1 MTWRRFPV
9 AAGVVVVVAVTA
21 VVVVSPDT
29 SSPVQEYIAVP
40 WMLVLD
46 LAAAACM
53 AVVCSAAAL
62 LGRSAIAVL
71 LCAIAAA
78 ALLADAWV
86 GHGLSPGL
94 QALGFAAVPLL
105 PATIAFA
112 PAAAGIRR
120 SRTLTVSTWVLLGLG
135 VGAAVASVVLY
146 DPYLDLS
153 CQRDCL
159 QNPLLVANLHGVA
172 LVIRLAE
179 SMACAV
185 WCAIA
190 IRDLRESHGGRAI
203 LGATT
208 VAVAVAVA
216 ALRVAIL
223 TFAHDDPQAAT
234 LRVLHAGVATCV
246 LVTSAVIAYDLSR
259 PFAARFRLDRLLR
272 DLRTADELGLER
284 CLRLAV
290 GDETLRL
297 AYRHPSDETVL
308 IDALGVRVPAGS
320 IASDGHTE
328 LSVAGRGVA
337 VLAHR
342 RDAFS
347 GSTARAAL
355 GAASA
360 LALDNERLRAAT
372 LYDLASRRH
381 ASARLI
387 ELGDSEREQIEH
399 NLHDGAQ
406 QGLLGTMLAL
416 QLARFEA
423 PGLEIDDALRELG
436 DLLTTVR
443 SIGHGIHPATL
454 TENGLAP
461 AVESLL
467 DTTAGITVTLNVDP
481 TIGRLGEAAEIS
493 AYEMIQEGLANAS
506 AYGAPSAE
514 VSIRNVDSALQVT
527 LIDDGPGGATHVPG
541 GGLEAIADRAV
552 ALGGT
557 FTIRSPPGGRTTLS
571 LLIPLAPTHDPVSRP
586 SPDPG

>member
-9 AAGVVVVVAVTA
+9 AAGVVAVVAVAAVVVA
-21 VVVVSPDT
+21 SPYT

-40 WMLVLD
+40 WMLVVD
-46 LAAAACM
+46 LAAAACL

-62 LGRSAIAVL
+62 MGRSAIAVL

-86 GHGLSPGL
+86 GHGLSPGF
-94 QALGFAAVPLL
+94 QALGFAAAPLL

-112 PAAAGIRR
+112 AAAAGIRR
-120 SRTLTVSTWVLLGLG
+120 SGALTVSTWVLLGLG
-135 VGAAVASVVLY
+135 VAAAIASVVLY
-146 DPYLDLS
+146 DPYLDLA

-172 LVIRLAE
+172 LAIRLAE
-179 SMACAV
+179 GVACAA

-190 IRDLRESHGGRAI
+190 VRDVRASHAGRGI
-203 LGATT
+203 LGVTAC
-208 VAVAVAVA
+208 AVAVA
-216 ALRVAIL
+216 ALRVEIL
-223 TFAHDDPQAAT
+223 TFARDNPQAAA

-246 LVTSAVIAYDLSR
+246 LVTGAVIAYELSR

-284 CLRLAV
+284 CLQLAL
-290 GDETLRL
+290 GDETLKL

-308 IDALGVRVPAGS
+308 IDAFGVRAPAGNT
-320 IASDGHTE
+320 AHEHTE
-328 LSVAGRGVA
+328 LSVAGQGVA

-372 LYDLASRRH
+372 LYDLANRRE
-381 ASARLI
+381 ASATLI
-387 ELGDSEREQIEH
+387 ELGDREREQIEH

-406 QGLLGTMLAL
+406 QGLIGTMLAL
-416 QLARFEA
+416 QLARFAA
-423 PGLEIDDALRELG
+423 PGPELDDALCELQ
-436 DLLTTVR
+436 DLLTAVR

-467 DTTAGITVTLNVDP
+467 DTTNGVTVTLNVEP
-481 TIGRLGEAAEIS
+481 NLGQLGEAVELS
-493 AYEMIQEGLANAS
+493 AYEMIQEGMANA
-506 AYGAPSAE
+506 GAHGARSAE
-514 VSIRNVDSALQVT
+514 LSIRHGNGSLQVE
-527 LIDDGPGGATHVPG
+527 LIDDGPGGAAPVPG
-541 GGLEAIADRAV
+541 GGVEAIADRAV

-557 FTIRSPPGGRTTLS
+557 LTISSPPGGPTTLT
-571 LLIPLAPTHDPVSRP
+571 LLIPLAPTHDQGSQR
-586 SPDPG
+586 SSDPG

>member
-1 MTWRRFPV
+1 MTSRRFLV
-9 AAGVVVVVAVTA
+9 AAGAVVIVTVTA
-21 VVVVSPDT
+21 VVVVSPYT

-46 LAAAACM
+46 LAAAASM

-62 LGRSAIAVL
+62 MGRSAIAVL

-120 SRTLTVSTWVLLGLG
+120 SRALTVSTWVLLGLG
-135 VGAAVASVVLY
+135 VAAAIASVVFY
-146 DPYLDLS
+146 NPYLDLS

-159 QNPLLVANLHGVA
+159 QNPLLVANLDHVA
-172 LVIRLAE
+172 DVLRLAE
-179 SMACAV
+179 GVACAV
-185 WCAIA
+185 WCAVA
-190 IRDLRESHGGRAI
+190 IRDLSESHGARGM
-203 LGATT
+203 LGAT
-208 VAVAVAVA
+208 ACAVAVA

-223 TFAHDDPQAAT
+223 TFSHDDPQAAA
-234 LRVLHAGVATCV
+234 LRVLHAGVAICV
-246 LVTSAVIAYDLSR
+246 LVTSAVIAYELSR

-284 CLRLAV
+284 CLRVAV

-308 IDALGVRVPAGS
+308 IDALGVRVPAGN
-320 IASDGHTE
+320 IAADARTE
-328 LSVAGRGVA
+328 LNVAGQRVA
-337 VLAHR
+337 VVAHR
-342 RDAFS
+342 HGAFS

-372 LYDLASRRH
+372 LHDLASRRR
-381 ASARLI
+381 ARAQLI
-387 ELGDSEREQIEH
+387 ELGDREREQIER

-406 QGLLGTMLAL
+406 QGLIGTMLAV

-423 PGLEIDDALRELG
+423 PGPKIGDALRELQ
-436 DLLTTVR
+436 DLLAAVR

-454 TENGLAP
+454 TENGLAS

-467 DTTAGITVTLNVDP
+467 DATNGVTATLNVDP
-481 TIGRLGEAAEIS
+481 NIGRLSEPVEIS

-506 AYGAPSAE
+506 AHGARSAKI
-514 VSIRNVDSALQVT
+514 SIGLVNGDLGVK
-527 LIDDGPGGATHVPG
+527 LIDDGPGGASQVPG
-541 GGLEAIADRAV
+541 GGVEAITDRAV

-557 FTIRSPPGGRTTLS
+557 FTISSPPGGPTTLN
-571 LLIPLAPTHDPVSRP
+571 LVLPFPHAR
-586 SPDPG
+586 

>member
-1 MTWRRFPV
+1 MTWRRLSV
-9 AAGVVVVVAVTA
+9 AAGVIAVVAATA
-21 VVVVSPDT
+21 VVVVSPYT
-29 SSPVQEYIAVP
+29 SSPVQEYIALP
-40 WMLVLD
+40 WMFVLD
-46 LAAAACM
+46 LVAAVCM
-53 AVVCSAAAL
+53 AVACSAAAL
-62 LGRSAIAVL
+62 LGRPAIAVL

-120 SRTLTVSTWVLLGLG
+120 SRALTVTTWVVLGCG
-135 VGAAVASVVLY
+135 VAAAIASVVFY

-153 CQRDCL
+153 CQRDCF
-159 QNPLLVANLHGVA
+159 QNPLLVANLHGLA

-179 SMACAV
+179 GAACAV

-190 IRDLRESHGGRAI
+190 IRDLRESQDGWVI
-203 LGATT
+203 LVATAC
-208 VAVAVAVA
+208 VVAVA
-216 ALRVAIL
+216 ALRVTIL
-223 TFAHDDPQAAT
+223 TFAHDNPLEAA
-234 LRVLHAGVATCV
+234 LRVLHAGVAMCM
-246 LVTSAVIAYDLSR
+246 LVTSAVIAYELSR

-272 DLRTADELGLER
+272 DLRTADELGVER

-308 IDALGVRVPAGS
+308 IDPHGERVPAGG
-320 IASDGHTE
+320 IASDVHTE

-355 GAASA
+355 GPASA

-423 PGLEIDDALRELG
+423 PGPDIDDALRELEK
-436 DLLTTVR
+436 LLAAVR

-454 TENGLAP
+454 TESGLAP

-467 DTTAGITVTLNVDP
+467 DTTTGITVRLDVDR

-506 AYGAPSAE
+506 AHGAPSAE
-514 VSIRNVDSALQVT
+514 VSISSQDGALHVK
-527 LIDDGPGGATHVPG
+527 LIDRGPGGATHVAG

-557 FTIRSPPGGRTTLS
+557 FTISSPQGGPTTLA
-571 LLIPLAPTHDPVSRP
+571 LLIPLVREQ
-586 SPDPG
+586 SPGGDGS